1 MSPDGFVRVDQVWKR
16 FRADRNRQL
25 LRDELSRVRRQ
36 LSGEAVQRWRW
47 AVRDVSFE
55 VQPGSSLALIGS
67 NGSGKSTMLKIL
79 AGIMYPTYG
88 AFEAHGRIGA
98 LIEVRAG
105 IHPDLSG
112 RENVFMFGSL
122 LGLKRSDIRERFD
135 DIVAFAELGDAIDR
149 QVKYYSSGMGMRLGF
164 AVAAFLEPD
173 IMVVDEVLA
182 VGDASFQQRCLDR
195 MREVMAQGTTLLYV
209 SHDLAT
215 VEAMCQQALWIDQG
229 VTCAQGPTR
238 EVIAQYRRSLEVR
251 AVAQHQQNAEVEV
264 VVNRV
269 VGEGGGRVMAN
280 SVAELGL
287 TVISSSTR
295 PVQIALGFSQGSPAP
310 IFLLQQEAHLPKGT
324 SELICRVEHLPLP
337 AGHYAVY
344 ATVLD
349 ERGDTIRAWSPIGQF
364 EVDGLRLEPP
374 PTGVV
379 RLSPISVEAAWEQP
393 KPDDHR

>member
-1 MSPDGFVRVDQVWKR
+1 MLPKGHVRVEQVWKR

-25 LRDELSRVRRQ
+25 LRDEISRARQ
-36 LSGEAVQRWRW
+36 RLRGDSVERWRW
-47 AVRDVSFE
+47 AVRDINLE
-55 VQPGSSLALIGS
+55 VPQGDSLALIGA

-88 AFEAHGRIGA
+88 SFEANGRIGA

-112 RENVFMFGSL
+112 RENIFMFGSL
-122 LGLKRSDIRERFD
+122 LGLKRADIRSRFD

-149 QVKYYSSGMGMRLGF
+149 QVKFYSSGMGMRLGF

-215 VEAMCQQALWIDQG
+215 VESMCKNAAWLDHG
-229 VTCAQGPTR
+229 VIQSYGATR
-238 EVIAQYRRSLEVR
+238 DVIAAYRQSVERRLLAMQNVPSEVSLEVS
-251 AVAQHQQNAEVEV
+251 AVRGDTGSRIHP
-264 VVNRV
+264 
-269 VGEGGGRVMAN
+269 N
-280 SVAELGL
+280 SSMSIDLAI
-287 TVISSSTR
+287 TSTSRR
-295 PVQIALGFSQGSPAP
+295 PVRIALGMSEGSPVP
-310 IFLLQQEAHLPKGT
+310 IFLVQHDAEVPAGCSRLE
-324 SELICRVEHLPLP
+324 CRIEHLPLP
-337 AGHYAVY
+337 AGNYAIY
-344 ATVLD
+344 ATVVD
-349 ERGDTIRAWSPIGQF
+349 DHGAMIRPWLPIGHV
-364 EVDGLRLEPP
+364 EVDGLRLIPP

-379 RLSPISVEAAWEQP
+379 RVAPIAVDTSWQQTN
-393 KPDDHR
+393 

>member
-1 MSPDGFVRVDQVWKR
+1 MSPDGFVRVEQVWKR

-25 LRDELSRVRRQ
+25 LRDELSRVRRK

-47 AVRDVSFE
+47 AIRDVSFE
-55 VQPGSSLALIGS
+55 VQPGSSLALIGA

-79 AGIMYPTYG
+79 AGIMYPSYG
-88 AFEAHGRIGA
+88 NFEAHGRIGA

-122 LGLKRSDIRERFD
+122 LGLKRADIRERFD

-195 MREVMAQGTTLLYV
+195 MREVMTQGTTLLYV

-215 VEAMCQQALWIDQG
+215 VEAMCQQAVWIDQG
-229 VTCAQGPTR
+229 ITRAQGPTR
-238 EVIAQYRRSLEVR
+238 DVIADYRRSLEVR
-251 AVAQHQQNAEVEV
+251 AVAQHQQSAEVELV
-264 VVNRV
+264 VSRV
-269 VGEGGGRVMAN
+269 TGEQGGRVIAH
-280 SVAELGL
+280 SAAEVLIDV
-287 TVISSSTR
+287 TSSADR
-295 PVQIALGFSQGSPAP
+295 PVQIALGISPGSPAP
-310 IFLLQQEAHLPKGT
+310 IFLLQQDALLPSGS
-324 SELICRVEHLPLP
+324 SELMCRIEHLPLP

-349 ERGDTIRAWSPIGQF
+349 EMGETIRSWSPIGQF

-379 RLSPISVEAAWEQP
+379 RISPISVEAAWEQRTSG
-393 KPDDHR
+393 DRR